1 MAKETVYRP
10 PPSPPL
16 VPVAAPAA
24 GPTLAPTFVVPKK
37 SKIDSNERR

>member
-1 MAKETVYRP
+1 VAKETVYRP